1 MLRICYRSVPLAYIK
16 ALRTGDQTLAVALR
30 DSAGNKLACDWTN
43 DDGWEAIAGLA
54 GENVRAAVG
63 G

>member
-16 ALRTGDQTLAVALR
+16 ELRTGDQTLAVALR